1 MTISC
6 SQQKATKAE
15 FSFTIGAISTSSFPG
30 GLMIY
35 GQNATK
41 TAVFGQRHFSG
52 PMALDLQ
59 NGDWQFFAVG
69 WAGTSPLPPVLSRRS
84 FPRAPSSPRTLH
96 RP

>member
-52 PMALDLQ
+52 PMALDLSKTAT
-59 NGDWQFFAVG
+59 G
-69 WAGTSPLPPVLSRRS
+69 S
-84 FPRAPSSPRTLH
+84 SSPSAGLAPH
-96 RP
+96 P